1 MDYHKSLN
9 CSDVS
14 CACVFQCFNFSFE
27 RVAMLM
33 AILRKSV
40 WSLSVFSCPSD
51 CFSLSQGTLHTPE
64 EPMLTAEVGSEF
76 KIDCSYLSPNV
87 SIATS
92 IERSTAG
99 EWCFTMGGGGVV
111 FVFQSASTK
120 LSLDGWR
127 VAWPFHLLVREMLA
141 DFPQKYRSQLLWDSR
156 EDYLVRFY
164 IFFQPLKTMD
174 SQKLERLKAWSLK
187 DILYHLYLFMPP
199 KWCEIFFHFW
209 GRCGEVLN

>member
-9 CSDVS
+9 CSCV
-14 CACVFQCFNFSFE
+14 CVFQCFNFSFE

-51 CFSLSQGTLHTPE
+51 CLSLSQGTLHTPE
-64 EPMLTAEVGSEF
+64 EPMLAALEVGSEF

-99 EWCFTMGGGGVV
+99 EWWNSG

-127 VAWPFHLLVREMLA
+127 VWPFHLLVREMLA
-141 DFPQKYRSQLLWDSR
+141 DFPQKYRSQLLWDLR

-187 DILYHLYLFMPP
+187 DILYHL
-199 KWCEIFFHFW
+199 
-209 GRCGEVLN
+209 

>member
-1 MDYHKSLN
+1 MNYHKSLN

-33 AILRKSV
+33 AILRLKSV

-51 CFSLSQGTLHTPE
+51 CLSLSQGTLHTPE
-64 EPMLTAEVGSEF
+64 EPMLTALEVGSEF

-99 EWCFTMGGGGVV
+99 RVVKHGGRRSG

-127 VAWPFHLLVREMLA
+127 VWPFHLLVREMSA
-141 DFPQKYRSQLLWDSR
+141 DFPQKYRSQLLWDL
-156 EDYLVRFY
+156 EAL
-164 IFFQPLKTMD
+164 LLEKTTLSD
-174 SQKLERLKAWSLK
+174 STYFSNDWKQWIHRSWSDWK
-187 DILYHLYLFMPP
+187 H
-199 KWCEIFFHFW
+199 
-209 GRCGEVLN
+209 GV